1 FPAESSDQPGE
12 NLYRVRIRDT
22 RMAPLLQTEKRVP
35 DFDID
40 VSALPLGVYTIEL
53 WWKGGN
59 LTDQLIIE

>member
-1 FPAESSDQPGE
+1 
-12 NLYRVRIRDT
+12 
-22 RMAPLLQTEKRVP
+22 MAPLLQTEKRVP